1 MMMSNNNNNNNNNN
15 ILNQI
20 TQKATIKGILALI
33 IGGGGF
39 IVLAILSVLGQEGIE
54 TLRSILLMII
64 GFYFGETTAK
74 SK

>member
-1 MMMSNNNNNNNNNN
+1 MMMSNNNNNNN

-33 IGGGGF
+33 IGAGGF
-39 IVLAILSVLGQEGIE
+39 IVLAILSVLGQAEATE